1 MKFGIALLATFSLAG
16 FVRADDLDDHY
27 AALKQAQPKKDPDE
41 IKKLALETAK
51 DAKAEAA
58 KTQPADAPADQ
69 WKKRVE
75 FAKEVQAFAEY
86 SLSTTALTAPPA
98 KTVELVDALIEINP
112 KSTYLNECAYSYI
125 QALAKEGKKPADGAQ
140 KILNGAPNNEDALYT
155 LCCATTS
162 MNGTYAT
169 RLVTVMKSRAKP
181 EGMADADWERKKS
194 LYLGQGYYVAGAAAC
209 TKSTWTD
216 CDKNLRAALPYV
228 SKEASLAGPTYFYLG
243 FANYNLA
250 KITSDRARLQ
260 EAEKFSEQSAAIA
273 GPMQQQAARNVQVM
287 KQELAGGGR

>member
-1 MKFGIALLATFSLAG
+1 MRFGIALLAAFSLAG
-16 FVRADDLDDHY
+16 VVRADDLDDHY
-27 AALKQAQPKKDPDE
+27 AALKEAQPKKDPDE
-41 IKKLALETAK
+41 IKKLAVQTAK

-58 KTQPADAPADQ
+58 KTQPTDAAADQ
-69 WKKRVE
+69 WKKRME
-75 FAKEVQAFAEY
+75 FARDVQTFAEY
-86 SLSTTALTAPPA
+86 SLSTTAVTAPPA

-112 KSTYLNECAYSYI
+112 KSTYLNECAYSYL

-155 LCCATTS
+155 LATSS

-169 RLVTVMKSRAKP
+169 RLVNVMKSKAKP
-181 EGMADADWERKKS
+181 EGMADADWERRKS

-228 SKEASLAGPTYFYLG
+228 GKEPSVAGPTYFYLG
-243 FANYNLA
+243 LANYNLA
-250 KITSDRARLQ
+250 KITSDRAKLQ
-260 EAEKFSEQSAAIA
+260 EAEKFSEQSAAMA
-273 GPMQQQAARNVQVM
+273 GPMQQQAARNVAAM
-287 KQELAGGGR
+287 KQELAGGGKR

>member
-1 MKFGIALLATFSLAG
+1 MRFGIALLAAFSLAG
-16 FVRADDLDDHY
+16 VVRADDLDDHY
-27 AALKQAQPKKDPDE
+27 AALKEAQPKKDPDE
-41 IKKLALETAK
+41 IKKLAVQTAK

-58 KTQPADAPADQ
+58 KTQPTDAAADQ
-69 WKKRVE
+69 WKKRME
-75 FAKEVQAFAEY
+75 FARDVQTFAEY
-86 SLSTTALTAPPA
+86 SLSTTAVTAPPA

-112 KSTYLNECAYSYI
+112 KSTYLNECAYSYL

-155 LCCATTS
+155 LATSS

-169 RLVTVMKSRAKP
+169 RLVNVMKSKAKP

-228 SKEASLAGPTYFYLG
+228 GKEPSVAGPTYFYLG
-243 FANYNLA
+243 LANYNLA
-250 KITSDRARLQ
+250 KITSDRAKLQ
-260 EAEKFSEQSAAIA
+260 EAEKFSEQSAAMA
-273 GPMQQQAARNVQVM
+273 GPMQQQAARNVAAM
-287 KQELAGGGR
+287 KQELAGGGKR

>member
-1 MKFGIALLATFSLAG
+1 MRFGITLLAAFSLAG
-16 FVRADDLDDHY
+16 VVRADDLDDHY
-27 AALKQAQPKKDPDE
+27 AALKEAQPKKDPDE
-41 IKKLALETAK
+41 IKKLAVQTAK

-58 KTQPADAPADQ
+58 KTQPTDAAADQ
-69 WKKRVE
+69 WKKRME
-75 FAKEVQAFAEY
+75 FARDVQTFAEY
-86 SLSTTALTAPPA
+86 SLSTTAVTAPPA

-112 KSTYLNECAYSYI
+112 KSTYLNECAYSYL

-155 LCCATTS
+155 LATSS

-169 RLVTVMKSRAKP
+169 RLVNVMKSKAKP
-181 EGMADADWERKKS
+181 EGMADADWERRKS

-228 SKEASLAGPTYFYLG
+228 GKEPSVAGPTYFYLG
-243 FANYNLA
+243 LANYNLA
-250 KITSDRARLQ
+250 KITSDRAKLQ
-260 EAEKFSEQSAAIA
+260 EAEKFSEQSAAMA
-273 GPMQQQAARNVQVM
+273 GPMQQQAARNVAAM
-287 KQELAGGGR
+287 KQELAGGGKR